1 MYRHPWRVKPVL
13 IVRVLRLLCR
23 QRWSFFTVVS
33 PPGRDCRDAQDE
45 DLRRGAWG
53 GMSFHGATARVHRLK
68 CGFFHTVNADH
79 VLVFVEGGVVVVAVL
94 CGNLGDRVR
103 E

>member
-45 DLRRGAWG
+45 DLRRGA
-53 GMSFHGATARVHRLK
+53 
-68 CGFFHTVNADH
+68 
-79 VLVFVEGGVVVVAVL
+79 
-94 CGNLGDRVR
+94 
-103 E
+103 